1 VCGKNRSISQAGRT
15 FRLGKNVFSVVSAM
29 KPTSG
34 FHYRGPGIQNLA
46 EATPEGLRVDRPL
59 SENLTEPARFAQE
72 FFKDCVAVW
81 RFLRH
86 QGGEVEVDYFAE
98 PQEEVARFEERSFQ
112 ALRFKL
118 GDAPDKQEA
127 VGV

>member
-1 VCGKNRSISQAGRT
+1 MEPA
-15 FRLGKNVFSVVSAM
+15 
-29 KPTSG
+29 SG

-46 EATPEGLRVDRPL
+46 EATPESLRVEGPL
-59 SENLTEPARFAQE
+59 AEGLTEPARFAQE

-81 RFLRH
+81 GFFCH
-86 QGGEVEVDYFAE
+86 QGGEIEIDNLAE
-98 PQEEVARFEERSFQ
+98 AQEEVTRFEERSFQ